1 VGYLYDTVG
10 QQTRLLVTSDRFVT
24 SLDCGRFTP
33 TRSDPP
39 RLVPLNNSDKCSIAL
54 CPAKRHKVK
63 SQELA
68 IMSVIPPQR
77 VGQRNGKKKSLLSGR
92 LQNQPPANLKNLV
105 IRDEPCLIALCYI
118 WLMPSN
124 LKKLVRCLRDL
135 SADESPFPIRFLG
148 SKICRTAGLKNPP
161 LAYLVNPR
169 IVAV

>member
-68 IMSVIPPQR
+68 IMSVIPPPE
-77 VGQRNGKKKSLLSGR
+77 GGTKKRKKEK
-92 LQNQPPANLKNLV
+92 PP
-105 IRDEPCLIALCYI
+105 IREASKPTTGELIALCYI